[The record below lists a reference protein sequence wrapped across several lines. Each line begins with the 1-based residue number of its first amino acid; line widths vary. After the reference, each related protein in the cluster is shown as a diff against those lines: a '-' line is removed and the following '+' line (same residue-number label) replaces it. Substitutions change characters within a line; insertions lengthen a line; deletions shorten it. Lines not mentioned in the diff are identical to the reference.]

1 MPWEGQSL
9 DPSETLALR
18 LSNTAVLASTP
29 ASSALATVTAQGS
42 TASGRSPAAAHILQC
57 QCPGRLLG
65 TADTSACQARNTT
78 FTSPTCSMLA
88 NGSSMDACRRFVDH
102 AGARHMTT
110 PCSGWRPSLPN
121 SAGVPCAEYQP
132 DGRRPGW
139 NSSAK
144 AASNDVALSL
154 SDANRQ
160 ESLQEMRQRFM
171 SRLQQVGGDGRSTS
185 VGRPGGYHVPALHS
199 AKGRGFYLP
208 QGCWWCLHVLCQGQV
223 ACTPFLRQSFSVAC
237 SRCDGGTSLGL
248 PGRALHMLGAS
259 WSVGCV
265 VPSLGS
271 ACCLLRAPATR
282 SSVTLAC
289 QRQAAF

>member
-1 MPWEGQSL
+1 MLCHPGLGHPACRHAAFLWCGTLAQDTVCCLQAVGRLMPWEGQSL

-42 TASGRSPAAAHILQC
+42 MASGRSPAAAHMLQC

-171 SRLQQVGGDGRSTS
+171 SRLQQVGGEWAVDKREAAWRVS
-185 VGRPGGYHVPALHS
+185 RPCTAFSQGAGLLPAARVLVVLTCSFPGSGGLYTISETEL
-199 AKGRGFYLP
+199 
-208 QGCWWCLHVLCQGQV
+208 Q
-223 ACTPFLRQSFSVAC
+223 
-237 SRCDGGTSLGL
+237 
-248 PGRALHMLGAS
+248 
-259 WSVGCV
+259 
-265 VPSLGS
+265 
-271 ACCLLRAPATR
+271 CCM
-282 SSVTLAC
+282 
-289 QRQAAF
+289 